1 MADRISGTVEPSIQG
16 GEGYFTFSLDGL
28 STAKQM
34 EKLIGLTEDLVK
46 RIVGKDAESLK
57 EQKAQTA
64 AINASTDAIES
75 ETDAR
80 KDSEKEWINSTRFIK
95 NIFHGQFGL
104 ALDES
109 SKGLTA
115 FAGIVG
121 FAYGKL
127 ENYGKDLGEG
137 LKRGVAGST
146 FDLAIASKSAGVS
159 VTTFTKAL
167 GESGGA
173 FASLGSGATD
183 GAKQFGGLVKSVRL
197 ATADVGNLGMGLDEM
212 AIFTAQQTK
221 TAVQQG
227 FKGKSAQ
234 DAVIRNSRELGKEL
248 DVLASRT
255 GKSVMEMAQAAMKL
269 SQDPIVANFV
279 RSMKSGNREVSG
291 AIQSFGASMNALFGE
306 MGDKIGQDAL
316 QSAISG
322 LPMVITD
329 TGKNMLLAGTGI
341 YEEIERQ
348 AQLAKAGN
356 KITEQDQE
364 KLRDMVMR
372 TVKSREQEL
381 AAYAQIPGVVGDSA
395 RQLLKMADAA
405 STYNSEENIRDRK
418 RADSAKQFNAELRS
432 LQASL
437 QEMAIPL
444 LKAINMIDWA
454 SVFQVISFIP
464 RKIAEVMD
472 FFGAIVKSLPEP
484 LVTVFSAVGSVLS
497 TFGSVIL
504 GVGVLLGMVAVGVK
518 LFNGGIGILGK
529 GLSVLGVTTLP
540 TYITKYA
547 IVNKA
552 LDSFTAALLKA
563 ASTAKND
570 GFGGFDRPQRNRGRR
585 TGQGPNPA
593 DIPAS
598 QRKADGKDFPSK
610 LPENAKGG
618 NTSGK
623 GPNPADI
630 PAYQRKTTGKDFPSK
645 LPENA
650 KGGSIANGLYGMA
663 KIGGKLSIAGMATGL
678 AADVTADMLGRET
691 FWGKVADTVSTA
703 AALGGTGAMTGN
715 PWLAAGGAALGLGTG
730 LYKNFYSDSASSMS
744 GEITS
749 QAASGDNPVLAAQ
762 LASIEQQ
769 KKQNDLMLESI
780 NEQAIAN
787 RIATM
792 GLSKDDDLARRISA
806 ISFNA

>member
-1 MADRISGTVEPSIQG
+1 MADKIYGTVEPSAHG
-16 GEGYFTFSLDGL
+16 GAGYFTFSLDGL
-28 STAKQM
+28 STSKQM
-34 EKLIGLTEDLVK
+34 EKLIALTEDMVK
-46 RIVGKDAESLK
+46 KIVGKDAQSLK
-57 EQKAQTA
+57 QQQAQTA

-80 KDSEKEWINSTRFIK
+80 RDSESEWRKTTNFVS
-95 NIFHGQFGL
+95 NLFHGRFGL
-104 ALDES
+104 AIDES

-212 AIFTAQQTK
+212 AVFTAQQTK

-227 FKGKSAQ
+227 FKGKAAQ

-269 SQDPIVANFV
+269 SQDPIVSNFV

-291 AIQSFGASMNALFGE
+291 AIQSFGASLNALFGE
-306 MGDKIGQDAL
+306 MGDKMGQDAL

-322 LPMVITD
+322 LPMVITE

-341 YEEIERQ
+341 YEELERQ
-348 AQLAKAGN
+348 AKLAKAGN

-364 KLRDMVMR
+364 RLRDMVMR
-372 TVKSREQEL
+372 TVKTREQEF
-381 AAYAQIPGVVGDSA
+381 AAYAQIPGAAGDSA
-395 RQLLKMADAA
+395 RALLKMADEAER
-405 STYNSEENIRDRK
+405 YNDADKVLERK

-437 QEMAIPL
+437 QEMMIPL

-454 SVFQVISFIP
+454 SVFQVISYIP
-464 RKIAEVMD
+464 RKIAEAMD
-472 FFGAIVKSLPEP
+472 FIGAMIKKLPEP
-484 LVTVFSAVGSVLS
+484 LVTIFSALGSGLS
-497 TFGSVIL
+497 TFGSVLL
-504 GVGVLLGMVAVGVK
+504 GVGVLLGLVAVGAK
-518 LFNGGIGILGK
+518 LFNG
-529 GLSVLGVTTLP
+529 VLGLAGKALTTLGITTLP
-540 TYITKYA
+540 AYASKYA
-547 IVNKA
+547 IVNRA
-552 LDSFTAALLKA
+552 LDSFTAALFRAGA
-563 ASTAKND
+563 ASKT
-570 GFGGFDRPQRNRGRR
+570 GGGFNWPQG
-585 TGQGPNPA
+585 G
-593 DIPAS
+593 PAS
-598 QRKADGKDFPSK
+598 PTGGTKGKPSIILGADGKP
-610 LPENAKGG
+610 LTVEP
-618 NTSGK
+618 
-623 GPNPADI
+623 
-630 PAYQRKTTGKDFPSK
+630 KTTGT
-645 LPENA
+645 
-650 KGGSIANGLYGMA
+650 
-663 KIGGKLSIAGMATGL
+663 AGTAATAATAATGL
-678 AADVTADMLGRET
+678 GKWGSRLAGKAPGIGMVAAIAGDVAADLLGRDT
-691 FWGKVADTVSTA
+691 LLGKISDVIGTTA
-703 AALGGTGAMTGN
+703 GFAGTGA
-715 PWLAAGGAALGLGTG
+715 LAGGAFAGIGAIPGAIMGGLAGFGTSY
-730 LYKNFYSDSASSMS
+730 YKNFGSDSTGSVSSD
-744 GEITS
+744 ITS
-749 QAASGDNPVLAAQ
+749 QAAAGDNPVLAAQ
-762 LASIEQQ
+762 LAQIEQQ

-787 RIATM
+787 RLAAV
-792 GLSKDDDLARRISA
+792 GLNKDDDLARRISG
-806 ISFNA
+806 INFNN

>member
-1 MADRISGTVEPSIQG
+1 MADRISGTVEPSVQG

-57 EQKAQTA
+57 EQKAHTA

-80 KDSEKEWINSTRFIK
+80 KYSEAEWNKSSRFIK

-104 ALDES
+104 AIDES

-227 FKGKSAQ
+227 FKGKAAQ

-269 SQDPIVANFV
+269 SQDPIVSNFV

-306 MGDKIGQDAL
+306 MGDKMGQDAL

-322 LPMVITD
+322 LPMVITE

-348 AQLAKAGN
+348 AKLAKDGN
-356 KITEQDQE
+356 KITEQDKE
-364 KLRDMVMR
+364 RLRDMVMQ
-372 TVKSREQEL
+372 TVKSRQQEL
-381 AAYAQIPGVVGDSA
+381 AAYAQIPGAVGDSA
-395 RQLLKMADAA
+395 RALLKMADEAVK
-405 STYNSEENIRDRK
+405 YNDADKVLERK

-437 QEMAIPL
+437 QEMMIPL

-454 SVFQVISFIP
+454 SVFQVISYIP

-484 LVTVFSAVGSVLS
+484 LVTIFSAVGSILS

-504 GVGVLLGMVAVGVK
+504 GVGVLLGMVAVGAK
-518 LFNGGIGILGK
+518 LFNGALGIIGK
-529 GLSVLGVTTLP
+529 GLSVLGATTLP

-552 LDSFTAALLKA
+552 LDSFTAALMRA
-563 ASTAKND
+563 GIAAKND
-570 GFGGFDRPQRNRGRR
+570 GTGGFDRPQRNRGRR
-585 TGQGPNPA
+585 TGPNTA

-618 NTSGK
+618 NTTGK

-650 KGGSIANGLYGMA
+650 KGGNITTGNTLYGMA
-663 KIGGKLSIAGMATGL
+663 KIGGKLSIAGAASAL

-691 FWGKVADTVSTA
+691 FWGKVADTIGTA

-715 PWLAAGGAALGLGTG
+715 PFIAAGGAALGLATG
-730 LYKNFYSDSASSMS
+730 YYKNFGSDSAGSMS

-749 QAASGDNPVLAAQ
+749 QAATGDNPVLAAQ

-780 NEQAIAN
+780 SEQAIAN

>member
-1 MADRISGTVEPSIQG
+1 MADRISGTVEPSVQG

-64 AINASTDAIES
+64 AINASTDAIAS

-80 KDSEKEWINSTRFIK
+80 KLSDEQWRKSTNFIN
-95 NIFHGQFGL
+95 NIFHGRFGL
-104 ALDES
+104 ALDDS

-159 VTTFTKAL
+159 VATFTKAL

-173 FASLGSGATD
+173 FASLGTGATD
-183 GAKQFGGLVKSVRL
+183 GAMQFGSLVKSVRI

-212 AIFTAQQTK
+212 AVFTAQQTK

-227 FKGKSAQ
+227 FKGKAAQ

-269 SQDPIVANFV
+269 SQDPIVSNFV
-279 RSMKSGNREVSG
+279 RSMRSGNKEVSS

-306 MGDKIGQDAL
+306 MGDKMGQDAL

-341 YEEIERQ
+341 YEELERQ
-348 AQLAKAGN
+348 AKLAKAGN

-364 KLRDMVMR
+364 KLRDMVMQ
-372 TVKSREQEL
+372 TVKTREQEF
-381 AAYAQIPGVVGDSA
+381 AAYAQIPGAAGDSA
-395 RQLLKMADAA
+395 RALLKMADEA
-405 STYNSEENIRDRK
+405 SKYNDADKVLERK
-418 RADSAKQFNAELRS
+418 RTDAAKQFNAELRS

-437 QEMAIPL
+437 QELLIPF
-444 LKAINMIDWA
+444 LKGLNSINWA

-464 RKIAEVMD
+464 RKIGEVMD
-472 FFGAIVKSLPEP
+472 FISGMIKMLPEGLVTALGDFGYVISKFGGAI
-484 LVTVFSAVGSVLS
+484 
-497 TFGSVIL
+497 L
-504 GVGVLLGMVAVGVK
+504 GIGVLLGMVAVGAK
-518 LFNGGIGILGK
+518 LFNGALGIIGK

-540 TYITKYA
+540 AYISKYA
-547 IVNKA
+547 GVNKA
-552 LDSFTAALLKA
+552 LDSFTAALLRASVAAKAGGNSTIISGGTPGGMDLPDRDKKAPEPPKKGPPTTKGGRVLSETSGSNRAARLATVAEGRTAQAAQAAQAASQVPELSRKEKFYNVGKA
-563 ASTAKND
+563 AGSVI
-570 GFGGFDRPQRNRGRR
+570 G
-585 TGQGPNPA
+585 
-593 DIPAS
+593 
-598 QRKADGKDFPSK
+598 
-610 LPENAKGG
+610 KGG
-618 NTSGK
+618 AMGIAGVITDQIADALGRDTLAGK
-623 GPNPADI
+623 IADTLG
-630 PAYQRKTTGKDFPSK
+630 TT
-645 LPENA
+645 L
-650 KGGSIANGLYGMA
+650 GMA
-663 KIGGKLSIAGMATGL
+663 GTGM
-678 AADVTADMLGRET
+678 MLG
-691 FWGKVADTVSTA
+691 GPKGAL
-703 AALGGTGAMTGN
+703 ALGAV
-715 PWLAAGGAALGLGTG
+715 GLVSGV
-730 LYKNFYSDSASSMS
+730 YKNASSDSAGSAA

-749 QAASGDNPVLAAQ
+749 QAATGDNPVLRAQ

-780 NEQAIAN
+780 GEQAIAN
-787 RIATM
+787 RLASM
-792 GLSKDDDLARRISA
+792 GLGKDDDLARRIS
-806 ISFNA
+806 SLDLSR

>member
-1 MADRISGTVEPSIQG
+1 M
-16 GEGYFTFSLDGL
+16 
-28 STAKQM
+28 
-34 EKLIGLTEDLVK
+34 
-46 RIVGKDAESLK
+46 
-57 EQKAQTA
+57 
-64 AINASTDAIES
+64 
-75 ETDAR
+75 
-80 KDSEKEWINSTRFIK
+80 
-95 NIFHGQFGL
+95 QFG
-104 ALDES
+104 S
-109 SKGLTA
+109 
-115 FAGIVG
+115 
-121 FAYGKL
+121 
-127 ENYGKDLGEG
+127 
-137 LKRGVAGST
+137 
-146 FDLAIASKSAGVS
+146 
-159 VTTFTKAL
+159 
-167 GESGGA
+167 
-173 FASLGSGATD
+173 
-183 GAKQFGGLVKSVRL
+183 LVKSVRL

-212 AIFTAQQTK
+212 AVFTAQQTK

-227 FKGKSAQ
+227 FKGKAAQ

-269 SQDPIVANFV
+269 SQDPIVSNFV

-306 MGDKIGQDAL
+306 MGDKMGQDAL

-341 YEEIERQ
+341 YEELERQ
-348 AQLAKAGN
+348 AKLAKAGT
-356 KITEQDQE
+356 KITEEDQQR
-364 KLRDMVMR
+364 LRDMVMQ

-381 AAYAQIPGVVGDSA
+381 AAYAQIPGAAGDSA

-437 QEMAIPL
+437 QEMMIPL

-464 RKIAEVMD
+464 RKIAEVME

-484 LVTVFSAVGSVLS
+484 LVTVFSAVGSILS

-504 GVGVLLGMVAVGVK
+504 GVGVLLGMVAVGIK
-518 LFNGGIGILGK
+518 LFNGGMGLLGK

-552 LDSFTAALLKA
+552 LDSFTAALMRAGTA
-563 ASTAKND
+563 AKT
-570 GFGGFDRPQRNRGRR
+570 GGTGGFDRPQRNRGRKN
-585 TGQGPNPA
+585 TSGPNPA
-593 DIPAS
+593 DIPAY
-598 QRKADGKDFPSK
+598 QRKAAGKDFPNN
-610 LPENAKGG
+610 LPENAKP
-618 NTSGK
+618 GK
-623 GPNPADI
+623 GTGPNPADI
-630 PAYQRKTTGKDFPSK
+630 PAYQRKTTGKDFPSN

-650 KGGSIANGLYGMA
+650 KGGSVSSGLGSSFLSRLGKGGAIGIAGIITDQIAEVLGRDTVLGKLADTAGTTLGMA
-663 KIGGKLSIAGMATGL
+663 GTGL
-678 AADVTADMLGRET
+678 MLG
-691 FWGKVADTVSTA
+691 GPK
-703 AALGGTGAMTGN
+703 AALGMGIA
-715 PWLAAGGAALGLGTG
+715 GAASGI
-730 LYKNFYSDSASSMS
+730 YKNFYSDRAGSMS

-787 RIATM
+787 RLASM
-792 GLSKDDDLARRISA
+792 GLSKDDDLARRISG

>member
-1 MADRISGTVEPSIQG
+1 MADRISGTVEPNVQG

-57 EQKAQTA
+57 EQKAQTV
-64 AINASTDAIES
+64 AINASTNAIES

-80 KDSEKEWINSTRFIK
+80 KLSEEQWRKSTNFIN
-95 NIFHGQFGL
+95 NIFHGRFGL
-104 ALDES
+104 ALDDS

-115 FAGIVG
+115 FAGVVG

-159 VTTFTKAL
+159 VATFTKAL
-167 GESGGA
+167 GESGGS

-183 GAKQFGGLVKSVRL
+183 GAMQFGSLVKSVRL

-212 AIFTAQQTK
+212 AVFTAQQTK

-227 FKGKSAQ
+227 FKGKAAQ

-269 SQDPIVANFV
+269 SQDPIVSNFV
-279 RSMKSGNREVSG
+279 RSMKSGNREVSA

-306 MGDKIGQDAL
+306 MGDKMGQDAL

-341 YEEIERQ
+341 YEELERQ
-348 AQLAKAGN
+348 AKLAKAGN

-364 KLRDMVMR
+364 KLRDMVMQ
-372 TVKSREQEL
+372 TVKSREQEF
-381 AAYAQIPGVVGDSA
+381 AAYAQIPGAVGDSA

-405 STYNSEENIRDRK
+405 STYND
-418 RADSAKQFNAELRS
+418 ADKILERRRTDAAKQFNAELRS

-437 QEMAIPL
+437 QELLIPF
-444 LKAINMIDWA
+444 LKGLNSINWA

-464 RKIAEVMD
+464 RKIGEVMD
-472 FFGAIVKSLPEP
+472 FISGMIKMLPEG
-484 LVTVFSAVGSVLS
+484 LVTALGD
-497 TFGSVIL
+497 FGSVISNFGGAIL
-504 GVGVLLGMVAVGVK
+504 GIGVLLGMVAVGAK
-518 LFNGGIGILGK
+518 LFNGALGIIGK
-529 GLSVLGVTTLP
+529 GLSVLGITTLP
-540 TYITKYA
+540 AYISKYVG
-547 IVNKA
+547 VNRA
-552 LDSFTAALLKA
+552 LDSFTAALLRAGTAAKTGGISGTDIPGPGEKKKKPRYKPGPDGKPVLITEPAKTTTISEPAGKTEIKGAQELSRKEKFYNVGKA
-563 ASTAKND
+563 AGSVI
-570 GFGGFDRPQRNRGRR
+570 G
-585 TGQGPNPA
+585 
-593 DIPAS
+593 
-598 QRKADGKDFPSK
+598 
-610 LPENAKGG
+610 KGG
-618 NTSGK
+618 
-623 GPNPADI
+623 
-630 PAYQRKTTGKDFPSK
+630 
-645 LPENA
+645 
-650 KGGSIANGLYGMA
+650 
-663 KIGGKLSIAGMATGL
+663 
-678 AADVTADMLGRET
+678 
-691 FWGKVADTVSTA
+691 
-703 AALGGTGAMTGN
+703 
-715 PWLAAGGAALGLGTG
+715 ALGLAGVITDQIADALGRDTISGKIADTLGSTLGMAGTG
-730 LYKNFYSDSASSMS
+730 FMLGGPKGALALGAVGLASGIYKNVNSDSTGSVS

-749 QAASGDNPVLAAQ
+749 QASAGDNPVLRAQ

-780 NEQAIAN
+780 NEQEVAN
-787 RIATM
+787 RLAAM
-792 GLSKDDDLARRISA
+792 GLGKDDDLARRIS
-806 ISFNA
+806 SLDLSR

>member
-80 KDSEKEWINSTRFIK
+80 KLSDEQWRKSTTFIN
-95 NIFHGQFGL
+95 NIFHGRFGL
-104 ALDES
+104 ALDDS

-115 FAGIVG
+115 FAGVVG

-127 ENYGKDLGEG
+127 ENYGKDLSEG

-159 VTTFTKAL
+159 VATFTKAL

-173 FASLGSGATD
+173 FASLGTGATD
-183 GAKQFGGLVKSVRL
+183 GAMQFGSLVKSVRI

-212 AIFTAQQTK
+212 AVFTAQQTK

-227 FKGKSAQ
+227 FKGKAAQ
-234 DAVIRNSRELGKEL
+234 DVVIRNSRELGKEL

-269 SQDPIVANFV
+269 SQDPIVSNFV
-279 RSMKSGNREVSG
+279 RSMRSGNKEVSL

-322 LPMVITD
+322 LPMVITE

-348 AQLAKAGN
+348 AKLAKAGN

-364 KLRDMVMR
+364 RLRDMVMK
-372 TVKSREQEL
+372 TVKSRQQEF
-381 AAYAQIPGVVGDSA
+381 AAYAQIPGAVGDSA
-395 RQLLKMADAA
+395 RALLKMADEAER
-405 STYNSEENIRDRK
+405 YNDADKVLERK
-418 RADSAKQFNAELRS
+418 RTDAAKQFNAELRS

-437 QEMAIPL
+437 QELLIPF
-444 LKAINMIDWA
+444 LKGLNSINWA

-464 RKIAEVMD
+464 RKIGEVMD
-472 FFGAIVKSLPEP
+472 FISGMIKMLPEG
-484 LVTVFSAVGSVLS
+484 LVTALGD
-497 TFGSVIL
+497 FGSVISKFGGAIL
-504 GVGVLLGMVAVGVK
+504 GIGVLLGLVAVGAK
-518 LFNGGIGILGK
+518 LFNGALGIMGK
-529 GLSVLGVTTLP
+529 GLSVLGITTLP
-540 TYITKYA
+540 AYISKYA
-547 IVNKA
+547 GVNKA
-552 LDSFTAALLKA
+552 LDSFTAALLRASVAAKAGGNSTIISGGTPGGMDLPDRDKKAPEPPKKGPPTTKGGRVLSETSGSNRAARLATVAEGRAAQAAAQMPELSRKEKFYNVGKA
-563 ASTAKND
+563 AGSV
-570 GFGGFDRPQRNRGRR
+570 
-585 TGQGPNPA
+585 
-593 DIPAS
+593 I
-598 QRKADGKDFPSK
+598 GK
-610 LPENAKGG
+610 
-618 NTSGK
+618 
-623 GPNPADI
+623 
-630 PAYQRKTTGKDFPSK
+630 
-645 LPENA
+645 
-650 KGGSIANGLYGMA
+650 
-663 KIGGKLSIAGMATGL
+663 
-678 AADVTADMLGRET
+678 
-691 FWGKVADTVSTA
+691 
-703 AALGGTGAMTGN
+703 
-715 PWLAAGGAALGLGTG
+715 GGAAVLAGVITDQIADALGRDTIAGKIADTLGTTLGMAGTGFMLGGIPGAVGLGAVGLATG
-730 LYKNFYSDSASSMS
+730 VYKNVNSDSAGSVS

-749 QAASGDNPVLAAQ
+749 QASAGDNPVLAAQ

-780 NEQAIAN
+780 GEQAIAN
-787 RIATM
+787 RLAAM
-792 GLSKDDDLARRISA
+792 GLGKDDDLARRVSA
-806 ISFNA
+806 ISFQ